1 MGTLK
6 SCCMFSA
13 VANVSVFSA
22 HVPLTPALT
31 SVWVLA
37 SL

>member
-6 SCCMFSA
+6 SCCMFSD
-13 VANVSVFSA
+13 VANVFVSSA
-22 HVPLTPALT
+22 QVPLTPALT
-31 SVWVLA
+31 SVWRLA